1 MAANTRSPMIVVT
14 FLFFLL
20 REHRLVETAVSPLK
34 SCHEITETGQRICY
48 YMFSSPKNMAAARA
62 QCQTFHGALASPSD
76 GYENEL
82 LSGFMKNNSIQRI
95 WLDGRETRVSWEDV
109 VGPYTA
115 WSQETL
121 ERIGQYDSCA
131 SLSQTHRFRWDRRKC
146 AEKNAFI
153 CERAITEANPCD
165 EPDHISCGDGST
177 CLIINRSKATWFSA
191 RQQCFDVGGQLVVVN
206 TRCVHAILA
215 MYLTDVDAK
224 SHFWMSYTNS
234 RWTKSNG
241 DVLNYFNWEV
251 NQPNSPSQTCIVKN
265 SHKWMDRS
273 CSETYPFVCQV
284 TTGTAET
291 GRTIKQEQEIVA
303 RNTQISC
310 RNGLVTGLACSA
322 VVVALM
328 VGSLS
333 TKLYMAKFAKHTPVL
348 VETRL
353 PSRTPSHAPSRH
365 SDTSSKMSSTNG
377 QLRPDFIRAM
387 KYSSNSFSRE
397 HQMWA

>member
-1 MAANTRSPMIVVT
+1 MCDIKCFQKSNQ
-14 FLFFLL
+14 
-20 REHRLVETAVSPLK
+20 VSPHK
-34 SCHEITETGQRICY
+34 SCHDIPQTGQKVCY
-48 YMFSSPKNMAAARA
+48 YMFSTPTSMAAARA
-62 QCQTFHGALASPSD
+62 QCQTFHGTLASPSD
-76 GYENEL
+76 RTENEL
-82 LSGFMKNNSIQRI
+82 LSGFMANNSIQRI
-95 WLDGRETRVSWEDV
+95 WLDGRESRVSWEDV
-109 VGPYTA
+109 VDSYTA

-153 CERAITEANPCD
+153 CERAISESNPCN
-165 EPDHISCGDGST
+165 EPDHISCGDGNT
-177 CLIINRSKATWFSA
+177 CLIVHRTRTTWFDA
-191 RQQCFDVGGQLVVVN
+191 RQHCLDIGGRLVVIN

-215 MYLTDVDAK
+215 ISVSIEACVYAGDLLT
-224 SHFWMSYTNS
+224 
-234 RWTKSNG
+234 
-241 DVLNYFNWEV
+241 YFNWET

-265 SHKWMDRS
+265 SDKWMDRS
-273 CSETYPFVCQV
+273 CSEKYPFVCQV
-284 TTGTAET
+284 TNGAAPITS
-291 GRTIKQEQEIVA
+291 KQEEAVV
-303 RNTQISC
+303 RENTQISC

-333 TKLYMAKFAKHTPVL
+333 TKLYMAKFAKATPVL
-348 VETRL
+348 VETRM
-353 PSRTPSHAPSRH
+353 PSRTPSIAPSRR